1 MAHRTQTVW
10 WQLGLWALVL
20 TMSAALLPRSA
31 QIYSQWWHTRQEVRQ
46 QQKQLQLLQQEGRA
60 LRQQIQRLS
69 TPVGKE
75 ALAREKGWLKPG
87 EQPLQFIP
95 ESGE

>member
-1 MAHRTQTVW
+1 M
-10 WQLGLWALVL
+10 
-20 TMSAALLPRSA
+20 MSAMLFPRSA
-31 QIYSQWWHTRQEVRQ
+31 HIYSQWWHTRQEVR
-46 QQKQLQLLQQEGRA
+46 LQEAHLQSLQQEGRA

-69 TPVGKE
+69 TPAGRE

-95 ESGE
+95 ESGN

>member
-1 MAHRTQTVW
+1 MAHRAQAGW

-20 TMSAALLPRSA
+20 MMSAMLMPRSA
-31 QIYSQWWHTRQEVRQ
+31 HIYSQWWHTRQEVRLQ
-46 QQKQLQLLQQEGRA
+46 EAQLQSLRQEGRA

-69 TPVGKE
+69 MQAGKE

-95 ESGE
+95 ESGN

>member
-31 QIYSQWWHTRQEVRQ
+31 QIYSQWWRMRQEVRVQ
-46 QQKQLQLLQQEGRA
+46 EAQLQSLRQEARA
-60 LRQQIQRLS
+60 LRQQIRRIA
-69 TPVGKE
+69 TPAGRE
-75 ALAREKGWLKPG
+75 AIAREKGWLKPG

>member
-1 MAHRTQTVW
+1 MAHRSQAGW

-20 TMSAALLPRSA
+20 VISVMLMPRSK
-31 QIYSQWWHTRQEVRQ
+31 QIYTQWWHTRQEVRQ
-46 QQKQLQLLQQEGRA
+46 QQKQLQLLQQERRA

-69 TPVGKE
+69 TPAGKE